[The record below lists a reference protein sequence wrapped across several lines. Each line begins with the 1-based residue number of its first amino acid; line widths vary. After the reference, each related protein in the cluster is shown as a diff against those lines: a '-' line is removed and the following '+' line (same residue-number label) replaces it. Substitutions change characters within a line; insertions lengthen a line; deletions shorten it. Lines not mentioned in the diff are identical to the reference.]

1 MKGAPNRGEQGL
13 VRIRRAAA
21 TDAPA
26 IADLHGRSFRATYPY
41 LPKTIEGTENGSSQ
55 RVELWTNRLQNSLE
69 DCAVFVAEDRG
80 EIHGF
85 VYVGPTTDT
94 DDIPGWTGQIFSI
107 HVDPSAWGVGIG
119 TKLLEFAVGHL
130 RSMGVGDATLWVVD
144 DNRRART
151 FYESLGWKQD
161 GAERTEIL
169 AIGTSD
175 GDKVDV
181 IRYRHQLRGGEDR

>member
-1 MKGAPNRGEQGL
+1 MKAPNRGDQGL
-13 VRIRRAAA
+13 VRIRRADA

-26 IADLHGRSFRATYPY
+26 IADLHGRSFRATYSK
-41 LPKTIEGTENGSSQ
+41 LPKTMEGTESGSRQ

-69 DCAVFVAEDRG
+69 DCAVFVAEERG

-85 VYVGPTTDT
+85 VYAGPTTDT
-94 DDIPGWTGQIFSI
+94 DDIPGAIGQIFSI
-107 HVDPSAWGVGIG
+107 HVDPPAWGVGIG

-130 RSMGVGDATLWVVD
+130 RSTGVGDVTLWVVD

-181 IRYRHQLRGGEDR
+181 IRYRHQLHGGKDQ